1 MLNFCLH
8 ARILSDLG
16 LQQSCTCGHN
26 CYECVRAVAFLLV
39 PVGILVPLLYPWEYL
54 AILVLVVLAQ
64 LYTGK
69 DYCILSCIRSLHSSL
84 SYEN

>member
-8 ARILSDLG
+8 ARLFSDLG
-16 LQQSCTCGHN
+16 LQPSCTGGHN
-26 CYECVRAVAFLLV
+26 CSECVRAVALLLV
-39 PVGILVPLLYPWEYL
+39 PVGMLVPLLDLWEDL

-84 SYEN
+84 CYEN